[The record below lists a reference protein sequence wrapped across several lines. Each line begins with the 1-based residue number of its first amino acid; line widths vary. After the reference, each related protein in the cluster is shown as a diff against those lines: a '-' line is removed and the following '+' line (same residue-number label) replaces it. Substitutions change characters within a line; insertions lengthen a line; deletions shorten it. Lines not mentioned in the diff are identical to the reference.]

1 MNGLIRNI
9 LIIALVGAAPVAL
22 AKVSQQEAD
31 KLGKELTPLGGEK
44 AANKDGS
51 IPAWDGGGKAERPAK
66 GKERSPSAYPQ
77 ISNDKST
84 ITITAANLAQYKDL
98 VTVGQAELMKRFASY
113 KMNVYPTRRTAVV
126 PDYVNEATK
135 KNALTAE
142 LANNGESLLNAVIG
156 IPFPI
161 PKSGIELIWNHKT
174 RYRGQS
180 LERYNTQLAVQ
191 TNGDFQPYKLR
202 EDVRFHYNMEGQT
215 SEGLGNIIIYFLQLT
230 TSPARQAGNVLLI
243 HETMDQMKE
252 ARRAWLYNPGQRRTR
267 RAPNVAYDNPG
278 TGSDGLRTNDQLDAF
293 NGATDRYT
301 WKLSGKK
308 EMFVAYNAYS
318 LWDNSKKYADIA
330 KKSHINQDLARYERH
345 RVWVVDSQ
353 LKPGISHIYSR
364 RTFYIDE
371 DTHSI
376 LAVDCY
382 DKRGVLW
389 RVQEAHSINLP
400 WLKANVNAIS
410 TIYDLQSG
418 RYLVMDASNEE
429 PLLQEKSFDTAY
441 FDPNNVAKVATK

>member
-1 MNGLIRNI
+1 MNSLIRT
-9 LIIALVGAAPVAL
+9 LLSALLLLSPLAQ

-31 KLGKELTPLGGEK
+31 QLGKTLTPLGGEK

-51 IPAWDGGGKAERPAK
+51 IPAWDGGWTMARPAK
-66 GKERSPSAYPQ
+66 GKERSPAAYPLLAG
-77 ISNDKST
+77 DKPLFT
-84 ITITAANLAQYKDL
+84 INAGNLDKYKDM
-98 VTVGQAELMKRFASY
+98 VSSGQAELMKRFSAY
-113 KMNVYPTRRTAVV
+113 KMDVYPSRRTAVV

-161 PKSGIELIWNHKT
+161 PKSGIELMWNHKT

-180 LERYNTQLAVQ
+180 VTRYNVQLAVQ
-191 TNGDFQPYKLR
+191 TNGDFLPYVLR
-202 EDVRFHYNMEGQT
+202 EDVRFHYNLENQT
-215 SEGLGNIIIYFLQLT
+215 SEGLGNVIIYFLQLT

-243 HETMDQMKE
+243 HETMDQIKE

-308 EMFVAYNAYS
+308 EMYVPYNS
-318 LWDNSKKYADIA
+318 IKLWDDALKYADIA
-330 KKSHINQDLARYERH
+330 KKGHINQDLARYEKH
-345 RVWVVDSQ
+345 RVWVVDAQ
-353 LKPGISHIYSR
+353 LKPGTSHIYSK

-376 LAVDCY
+376 VAVDNY

-389 RVQEAHSINLP
+389 RVQEIHSINVP
-400 WLKANVNAIS
+400 WMKANVNAIS

-418 RYLVMDASNEE
+418 RYLVIDASNEE
-429 PLLQEKSFDTAY
+429 PVIEEKVFDPAY
-441 FDPNNVAKVATK
+441 FDPGNVAKIATK